1 MKKLL
6 FVLMSVSAFLG
17 VSTVSAQGT
26 YAKITTTDELVEDG
40 VYLIATSEYGMAL
53 SKNFN
58 NNAARERAEITVT
71 NGIISSEVAAS
82 SSDNL
87 PYEIILKKN
96 GENWALYD
104 VVNQKYIA
112 RTTDDANKIQN
123 QDEPYEWKITI
134 DAEGNADIV
143 SLEET
148 ARRILYNSNAGQER
162 FSAYKAANTTNKVV
176 QLYKRDGVYVD
187 ETAPEINY
195 IVTESAVNTAVE
207 VHFSEALDKSS
218 AETVA
223 NYTINNDI
231 TVSAAQ
237 LGDDKK
243 TVVLT
248 TSALTEGSDYELT
261 VNGVKDVAGNAT
273 ENLKFVFTF
282 GAIEVENIAALCA
295 LRNSYVENQNY
306 RVKGEVVIT
315 AIVGKNGSNQSV
327 TNVWV
332 QDKGCTTSVG
342 HSMMLYAMQD
352 KLPAGAKVGDVL
364 TGLAGQLT
372 VYYDLIEMQNID
384 AATLALTGET
394 AEVVVDDV
402 TIADLNGADKF
413 DYQNAMVRIKNV
425 EFNEAGEVFEAN
437 VSYKL
442 LGENNNIDLYTN
454 REGDYLGQK
463 IPLGAQDVICY
474 VGYHNAPQVCIR
486 AMSDIQPHSPLASE
500 KAASIPHAV
509 YPNPTTGMVNVETEG
524 FFNVD
529 VYAVN
534 GAQVLT
540 LKGLN
545 TSAQIDLSGLAKGLY
560 MLQINAANG
569 TVRTKV
575 IVR

>member
-6 FVLMSVSAFLG
+6 FVLAGAVFGLATVFAQDYSDLIISEYLEGSSNNKALELYNGTGEAIDLSEYKLSKEINGEGRYSELALSGTLAAGATYVITNDNTNCLQEIRDLADLMESNNIMNFNGNDAVILYKGTTKIDVVGVEGSADNWGMDVTLRRKCGMGPNATYDASEWEVCEKDDYSDLGQHCGLDLSNPTVKNVSAA
-17 VSTVSAQGT
+17 S
-26 YAKITTTDELVEDG
+26 
-40 VYLIATSEYGMAL
+40 ATSVTVL
-53 SKNFN
+53 FSK
-58 NNAARERAEITVT
+58 
-71 NGIISSEVAAS
+71 
-82 SSDNL
+82 
-87 PYEIILKKN
+87 
-96 GENWALYD
+96 
-104 VVNQKYIA
+104 
-112 RTTDDANKIQN
+112 
-123 QDEPYEWKITI
+123 
-134 DAEGNADIV
+134 
-143 SLEET
+143 
-148 ARRILYNSNAGQER
+148 
-162 FSAYKAANTTNKVV
+162 
-176 QLYKRDGVYVD
+176 
-187 ETAPEINY
+187 
-195 IVTESAVNTAVE
+195 IVTRA
-207 VHFSEALDKSS
+207 S

-223 NYTINNDI
+223 NYAIEGLEI
-231 TVSAAQ
+231 SAAV
-237 LGDDKK
+237 LSEDEK
-243 TVVLT
+243 TVTLT
-248 TSALTEGSDYELT
+248 TSEMTDGTQYTLVVNNVEDANGNKVEDASFSFFYGDAELA
-261 VNGVKDVAGNAT
+261 D
-273 ENLKFVFTF
+273 L
-282 GAIEVENIAALCA
+282 AALCA
-295 LRNSYVENQNY
+295 LRATYDADQKYVI
-306 RVKGEVVIT
+306 KGEVVIT

-413 DYQNAMVRIKNV
+413 DYQNAMVRIENV

-500 KAASIPHAV
+500 KAASISHAV